1 MLRNAVEQIHQRQT
15 YAVKDA
21 VAAREQLDRAAYTAP
36 EMVERTRTRYEQHQW
51 LVGRAAVLC
60 LRRQAPWCRP
70 QAPLLVATVTGVRP
84 KQVLDR
90 GTWAAP

>member
-1 MLRNAVEQIHQRQT
+1 MLRNTAEQIHQRQT

-21 VAAREQLDRAAYTAP
+21 VAAREQLDRTAYIVR
-36 EMVERTRTRYEQHQW
+36 EIVERIRTRHEQHQW

-60 LRRQAPWCRP
+60 LRRQAPWCRS
-70 QAPLLVATVTGVRP
+70 QAPLLVATGTGVRP
-84 KQVLDR
+84 KDVLDR